1 MRSTALG
8 TSWRVRNQRSLAAS
22 PPDPLGAGPFPYP
35 VNSINLAKSTPAGLS
50 RRFHHLRCTPD
61 REPDSLLL
69 VACALLHFTC
79 RRPDDR
85 PPTPLVLGFEY
96 SANPEAS
103 AIRVAYL
110 TTDSGECLI
119 NQKVQVLLACTYG
132 QFTLN
137 AMLAC
142 GARDYLGHHY
152 SYWDK
157 ENGTR
162 GLLVFGIHVDGEGR
176 LSVESRGRA
185 NLVARQPVQ
194 PSESKAGDEASLTTT
209 MTIHRSSFDS
219 LKVSELSEV
228 YCRDLQNEIEPA
240 RSILTVASAL
250 LLKAASEV
258 LPTRD
263 CAAVTFEFE
272 GDSEAT
278 RVEIISIEDAKGFT
292 ISEGTFLVTW
302 KPTGDRSIGTFLNE
316 AVSRY
321 LDQVI
326 PEWRRAPGA
335 EGYVNLSIYWNDAG
349 ELDAVATGRAK
360 IWTRTDRLLPAS

>member
-1 MRSTALG
+1 M
-8 TSWRVRNQRSLAAS
+8 
-22 PPDPLGAGPFPYP
+22 
-35 VNSINLAKSTPAGLS
+35 NSINLAKSTPAGLS
-50 RRFHHLRCTPD
+50 RRFHHLRCDPD
-61 REPDSLLL
+61 RGPDSLLL
-69 VACALLHFTC
+69 VACALLHSACGGPVT
-79 RRPDDR
+79 PEAG
-85 PPTPLVLGFEY
+85 PLVLGFEY

-110 TTDSGECLI
+110 TTDTGECLI
-119 NQKVQVLLACTYG
+119 DQQVQVLLACIYG
-132 QFTLN
+132 QFTLH
-137 AMLAC
+137 AMLGC
-142 GARDYLGHHY
+142 GARDYLEHHY
-152 SYWDK
+152 SYWNK

-162 GLLVFGIHVDGEGR
+162 GLLVFGIHVDSQGR
-176 LSVESRGRA
+176 LSVKFRGRA
-185 NLVARQPVQ
+185 NLAARQPA
-194 PSESKAGDEASLTTT
+194 PSDESRDHDEGLLDIK
-209 MTIHRSSFDS
+209 MTIHRSTFDN

-258 LPTRD
+258 LPTRQ
-263 CAAVTFEFE
+263 CTAVTFEFE

-278 RVEIISIEDAKGFT
+278 RVEIISIEDARGFS

-302 KPTGDRSIGTFLNE
+302 KPTGDRTIGSFLGE

-326 PEWRRAPGA
+326 PEWRKAPGA